1 MKRFLTI
8 LIVSAAL
15 LITGLALYNE
25 YVPKKLNP
33 PEVSLPSG
41 LYTRERK
48 IVLTKPK
55 GASGATIYY
64 TLDGTDP
71 TVSSTAIVYTAP
83 FIIRQDTT
91 LRTYLR
97 DENGNASDV
106 VEYTYYIEI
115 GRSEAQEEAVEEGT
129 G

>member
-8 LIVSAAL
+8 LIISAAL
-15 LITGLALYNE
+15 LVTGLALYNR
-25 YVPKKLNP
+25 YVPKKLNA

-71 TVSSTAIVYTAP
+71 TVSSTTIVYTVP
-83 FIIRQDTT
+83 FIIREDTT

-97 DENGNASDV
+97 DEDGNASDV
-106 VEYTYYIEI
+106 VEYTYYIQI
-115 GRSEAQEEAVEEGT
+115 GTSEAQEEAVEGSS
-129 G
+129 